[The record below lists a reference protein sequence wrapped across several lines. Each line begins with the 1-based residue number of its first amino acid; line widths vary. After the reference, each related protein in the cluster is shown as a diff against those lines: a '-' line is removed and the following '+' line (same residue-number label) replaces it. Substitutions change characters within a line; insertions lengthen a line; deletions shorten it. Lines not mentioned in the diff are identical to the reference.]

1 MFLGYRTISRR
12 VCILFFSLSLVY
24 HLILFRVIEAK
35 SRSVMA
41 SKKMELNG
49 KIITHRS
56 VAMYGLPQSLI
67 IYCSG
72 PLK

>member
-12 VCILFFSLSLVY
+12 VCILMY

-35 SRSVMA
+35 SRCVMA

-49 KIITHRS
+49 KIITHWS
-56 VAMYGLPQSLI
+56 VATVLHSKRVDFFLE
-67 IYCSG
+67 
-72 PLK
+72 LHAD